1 MKKTLQILNELVKL
15 DIITDYAIAGGMA
28 QFYYVEPSVTYDLD
42 LIVNLSATDNP
53 LTPLSRLYKWA
64 DENNFSTEAE
74 HIIIEGIP
82 VQFLLPY
89 NDLVSEALKKRV
101 QVLLFDEV
109 TYILRAEYLMAI
121 MLQTWRPTDRERL
134 VRFFNKADYDEKLL
148 KDIINR
154 FDLSAQYSKFRER
167 FYEQ

>member
-1 MKKTLQILNELVKL
+1 MKKTLQILNELVEL
-15 DIITDYAIAGGMA
+15 DVIKEYAIAGGMA

-42 LIVNLSATDNP
+42 LVVNLSVTDNP
-53 LTPLSRLYKWA
+53 LTPLTRLYKWA
-64 DENNFSTEAE
+64 DDNNIKTEGE

-89 NDLVSEALKKRV
+89 NDLISEALQKRV
-101 QVLLFDEV
+101 QVSLFGEV
-109 TYILRAEYLMAI
+109 TYILKAEYLMAI

-134 VRFFNKADYDEKLL
+134 VRFFNEADYDKNILD
-148 KDIINR
+148 DIIKR
-154 FDLSAQYSKFRER
+154 FNLLAQYTKFKER